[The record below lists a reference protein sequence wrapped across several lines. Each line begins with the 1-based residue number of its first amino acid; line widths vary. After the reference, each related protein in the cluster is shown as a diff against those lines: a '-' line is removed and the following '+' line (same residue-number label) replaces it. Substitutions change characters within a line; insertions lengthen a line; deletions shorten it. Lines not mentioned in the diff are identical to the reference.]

1 MVAVALGCSLE
12 CSVDKPN
19 NPAWQEE
26 EVGLDS
32 SYTVVVVAA
41 AASPQAFLPL
51 QIRKNFR
58 DRPF

>member
-1 MVAVALGCSLE
+1 M
-12 CSVDKPN
+12 DKPN
-19 NPAWQEE
+19 NLAWQEE

-32 SYTVVVVAA
+32 SYTVVAAAAAA